1 LRLLLDS
8 DRHHVVAVLTR
19 PDRPAGRGR
28 QVVPSPVKDL
38 ALEAGI
44 PVLTPASLRDP
55 AAVELIAAARPDAC
69 PVVAYGALIPAALLA
84 VPEHGWVN
92 LHFSLLPAWRG
103 AAPVAHAVLAGD
115 EITGATTFRL
125 DDGLD
130 TGPVLGTITEPIGP
144 RDTAGE
150 VLDRLSRHGATL
162 LAATLD
168 GLADGRVRAV
178 PQVSDGV
185 SHAPKITVADAQV
198 DWTAPALRVDRLVR
212 ATTPRPGA
220 WSTWRGER
228 IRLGP
233 LNAPPA
239 PAPPADSP
247 DSPPPLAPG
256 EVRVRPGGD
265 VEVGTGTHPLLLGT
279 VQRPGRTPVPAPDWA
294 RGARPGDGERFG

>member
-1 LRLLLDS
+1 
-8 DRHHVVAVLTR
+8 
-19 PDRPAGRGR
+19 
-28 QVVPSPVKDL
+28 
-38 ALEAGI
+38 
-44 PVLTPASLRDP
+44 
-55 AAVELIAAARPDAC
+55 
-69 PVVAYGALIPAALLA
+69 
-84 VPEHGWVN
+84 VN